1 MNIHETYMQ
10 RCIELALAGKGNVA
24 SNPMVGAVLV
34 YQDKIIGEGF
44 HRQYGQAHAEVNCIN
59 QVPQHFQSVIK
70 DATLYVSLEPCNH
83 FGKTPPCSDLIVQHQ
98 IKKVVI
104 GCTDIFEKV
113 NGSGIAKLQ
122 AAGVEVIVNV
132 LEKECRLLNKRFFT
146 FHEKKRPYI
155 FLKWAAT
162 ANQKIATLT
171 NERLLITNA
180 FTNTLVHQWRSE
192 EAAILVGTNTA
203 MVDNPALNNRYWTGG
218 KQPIRLVIDKH
229 LQLDQSLQLFNQEQ
243 RTIVFNFL
251 KNEVDGNV
259 QYIQLHSNEDVVT
272 QILAACY
279 EQNIQSIIIEGG
291 AKLLQSFIDK
301 QLWDVARVITNQDLM
316 VNEGLN
322 APSFLGELIREEKI
336 FSDSIQYFIPG
347 T

>member
-1 MNIHETYMQ
+1 MNIHETYMH
-10 RCIELALAGKGNVA
+10 RCIELALSGNGNVA

-59 QVPQHFQSVIK
+59 QVPQHLYSVIK

-122 AAGVEVIVNV
+122 AAGVEVIANV

-155 FLKWAAT
+155 ILKWAVT
-162 ANQKIATLT
+162 ANQKIAAST

-203 MVDNPALNNRYWTGG
+203 KADNPALNNRYWIGG

-251 KNEVDGNV
+251 KNEVDRNV
-259 QYIQLHSNEDVVT
+259 QYIQLNLNEDVIT
-272 QILAACY
+272 QILTACY
-279 EQNIQSIIIEGG
+279 QQNIQSIIIEGG

-301 QLWDVARVITNQDLM
+301 QLWDEARVITNQDLM

-322 APSFLGELIREEKI
+322 APAFSGELIEEEKI

>member
-1 MNIHETYMQ
+1 MNVHETYMQ
-10 RCIELALAGKGNVA
+10 RCIELALKGKNSVA
-24 SNPMVGAVLV
+24 PNPMVGAILV

-59 QVPQHFQSVIK
+59 QVPQYLHSVIK

-83 FGKTPPCSDLIVQHQ
+83 YGKTPPCSDFIVQNQ

-122 AAGVEVIVNV
+122 AAGVEVIANV

-155 FLKWAAT
+155 ILKWAET
-162 ANQKIATLT
+162 ANLKMATLT
-171 NERLLITNA
+171 NERLLITNS
-180 FTNTLVHQWRSE
+180 FTNNLVHQWRSE

-203 MVDNPALNNRYWTGG
+203 KADNPALNNRYWTGG

-259 QYIQLHSNEDVVT
+259 QYIQLHSNEDFVT
-272 QILAACY
+272 QFLTSCY
-279 EQNIQSIIIEGG
+279 QQNIQSIIVEGG

-301 QLWDVARVITNQDLM
+301 HLWDEARVIANQDLM
-316 VNEGLN
+316 IKEGLN
-322 APSFLGELIREEKI
+322 SPFFSGELIQEEEI

-347 T
+347 K

>member
-83 FGKTPPCSDLIVQHQ
+83 YGKTPPCSDLIVQHQ

>member
-59 QVPQHFQSVIK
+59 QVPQHLYSVIK

-122 AAGVEVIVNV
+122 AAGVEVIANV
-132 LEKECRLLNKRFFT
+132 LENECRLLNKRFFT

-155 FLKWAAT
+155 ILKWAAT
-162 ANQKIATLT
+162 ANQKIAAST

-192 EAAILVGTNTA
+192 EAAILIGTNTA
-203 MVDNPALNNRYWTGG
+203 KADNPGLNNRYWTGG
-218 KQPIRLVIDKH
+218 KQPIRLVIDKY

>member
-1 MNIHETYMQ
+1 MNVHETYMQ
-10 RCIELALAGKGNVA
+10 RCIELALTGKNSVA
-24 SNPMVGAVLV
+24 PNPMVGAILV

-44 HRQYGQAHAEVNCIN
+44 HLQYGQEHAEVNCIN
-59 QVPQHFQSVIK
+59 HVPQHFHSVIK

-83 FGKTPPCSDLIVQHQ
+83 YGKTPPCSDFIVQHQ

-122 AAGVEVIVNV
+122 AAGVEVIANV

-155 FLKWAAT
+155 ILKWAET
-162 ANQKIATLT
+162 ANLKMATLT
-171 NERLLITNA
+171 NERLLITNP
-180 FTNTLVHQWRSE
+180 FTNNLVHQWRSE
-192 EAAILVGTNTA
+192 EAAILVGTTTA
-203 MVDNPALNNRYWTGG
+203 KADNPALNNRYWTGG

-229 LQLDQSLQLFNQEQ
+229 LQLDQSLQIFNQQQ

-259 QYIQLHSNEDVVT
+259 QYIQLHSNEDFVT
-272 QILAACY
+272 QFLTSCY
-279 EQNIQSIIIEGG
+279 QQNIQSIIVEGG

-301 QLWDVARVITNQDLM
+301 HLWDEARVITNQDLM
-316 VNEGLN
+316 IKKGLN
-322 APSFLGELIREEKI
+322 SPFFSGELIQEEEI
-336 FSDSIQYFIPG
+336 FSDIIQYFIPG
-347 T
+347 K

>member
-1 MNIHETYMQ
+1 MNVHETYMQ
-10 RCIELALAGKGNVA
+10 RCIELALTGKNSVA
-24 SNPMVGAVLV
+24 PNPMVGAILV

-44 HRQYGQAHAEVNCIN
+44 HRQFGEAHAEVNCIN
-59 QVPQHFQSVIK
+59 QVPQYLHSVIK

-83 FGKTPPCSDLIVQHQ
+83 YGKTPPCSDFIIQHQ

-122 AAGVEVIVNV
+122 AAGVEVIANI

-155 FLKWAAT
+155 ILKWAAT
-162 ANQKIATLT
+162 ANQKIAAST
-171 NERLLITNA
+171 NERLLITNP
-180 FTNTLVHQWRSE
+180 FTNNLVHQWRSE
-192 EAAILVGTNTA
+192 EAAILVGTITA
-203 MVDNPALNNRYWTGG
+203 KVDNPALNNRYWTGG

-251 KNEVDGNV
+251 KNEMDRNV
-259 QYIQLHSNEDVVT
+259 QYIRLHSDDNVVT
-272 QILAACY
+272 QILTACF
-279 EQNIQSIIIEGG
+279 EHNIQSIIVEGG

-301 QLWDVARVITNQDLM
+301 HLWDEARVITNQDLM
-316 VNEGLN
+316 INEGLN
-322 APSFLGELIREEKI
+322 SPIFSGELIQEEEI
-336 FSDSIQYFIPG
+336 FSDSIQYFIPVK
-347 T
+347 

>member
-1 MNIHETYMQ
+1 MQ